1 MEIMAEETKKK
12 KKFYKRWWF
21 WAIVVIFVIAIGSNG
36 NKGSQTTSAPAT
48 TTTNNTNSNSSTSSK
63 PADTPKQETKKI
75 TLDDYNSIKAGD
87 TLTGDGGDSYD
98 DVVKKFGEPSTK
110 SESETGGMKMIM
122 AIWSKNLNGDIGANF
137 NVTFNNGK
145 ASAKSQ
151 SGLK

>member
-1 MEIMAEETKKK
+1 M
-12 KKFYKRWWF
+12 KKFFKF
-21 WAIVVIFVIAIGSNG
+21 GCLGILGLVVLIIIVSIASGGGKS
-36 NKGSQTTSAPAT
+36 SSTTSSST
-48 TTTNNTNSNSSTSSK
+48 SNSSTS
-63 PADTPKQETKKI
+63 TQKQEPKKI

-110 SESETGGMKMIM
+110 SESESGGMKMIM
-122 AIWSKNLNGDIGANF
+122 AIWSKNLNGDLGANF

-145 ASAKSQ
+145 VSAKSQ